1 MKNQKTAMEILKD
14 YSEKKQNGRDMAE
27 AIEALHP
34 FAVSR
39 IAKFCDNDF
48 DHDYVKRFKSFSRPV
63 HLLGEALTAS
73 ASCVPPVEKAK
84 IWIHYIAKNHD
95 VIEHYLARLV
105 EKKVPGFNDFQNL
118 SSDCFHAIM
127 HPLSQ
132 GYRLSDAR
140 AKSRTGMEDFLRGTD
155 TSPASTI
162 AFLQA
167 ARKDP
172 ASFSVREMFLYAC
185 AHCRSVKQYA
195 FIVKNLKPKL
205 GKANFV
211 DALGYSPFFYVAFG
225 HVQHDMGKC
234 VTWLVD
240 GDGRQLCDLIRKAG
254 GRPERKCRYGFSWK
268 DLEIAAAAIAAES
281 GDDAQTNNEGG
292 GDETYF
298 IPTAAPEPLPIP
310 SSAGDI
316 RQTLID
322 DPDRGIAAILAM
334 DYEPKSL
341 EEPFGPRERILSAA
355 ICDRSIPKP
364 TRVRLLRLCEDAH
377 FAGLP
382 PPEAKGEVPLGFLNS
397 YAGRR
402 WMSENGRPGCES
414 VRCWH
419 PTFFKN
425 VLPGSGDGRIDDY
438 RIEKESFSRLE
449 PSVRKAID
457 ADSPSQLMMPL
468 SIAGKSVDTRLLSI
482 LLYFRKKRILEWL
495 IENDDKTRKFFG
507 PREMLFYVCRHWFD
521 DDAVEWLEK
530 AKKDDAVEWL
540 EKAEKK
546 EPGILKSCVDPFG
559 CNLLWYSNSED
570 GVETLL
576 KHGCDPNAENVWG
589 LSWRDR
595 FEYNRNKENRQV
607 FDVTV
612 NGKPLSEIAAA
623 IKDQNFDSN
632 AGIMSIDTVRI
643 VMPES
648 NRTFEWKNSE
658 RLGRLTLE
666 NIGIDEGPV
675 PSFNMLF
682 RVEYQRNQDGN
693 EASVS
698 IRFVLDPDGIVRFR
712 HFLES

>member
-1 MKNQKTAMEILKD
+1 MNKPKIAAEFLKD
-14 YSEKKQNGRDMAE
+14 YCERKQGGRNLAE

-39 IAKFCDNDF
+39 IAQFCDNDF
-48 DHDYVKRFKSFSRPV
+48 DLDYVMRLRRSSGPV
-63 HLLGEALTAS
+63 YLLGEALTAS

-95 VIEHYLARLV
+95 DIEHYLARLV
-105 EKKVPGFNDFQNL
+105 AKEVPGFNDFQNL
-118 SSDCFHAIM
+118 FSACFRATIL
-127 HPLSQ
+127 PLSFE
-132 GYRLSDAR
+132 
-140 AKSRTGMEDFLRGTD
+140 KSRTEMEGFLRGTD

-162 AFLQA
+162 AFLWA
-167 ARKDP
+167 ARKNP
-172 ASFSVREMFLYAC
+172 ESFSVREMFLYAC

-225 HVQHDMGKC
+225 HAQHDMGKFAK
-234 VTWLVD
+234 WLVD
-240 GDGRQLCDLIRKAG
+240 GDGRQLCDLIRKVG

-268 DLEIAAAAIAAES
+268 DLEAAAAAIAAES
-281 GDDAQTNNEGG
+281 GGDARTTDEGD
-292 GDETYF
+292 GDKPYF
-298 IPTAAPEPLPIP
+298 ISTAAPEPLPIP
-310 SSAGDI
+310 SSASDI

-322 DPDRGIAAILAM
+322 DPDRGVAAILAM
-334 DYEPKSL
+334 DYEPTSL

-355 ICDRSIPKP
+355 ICDRSITKP

-402 WMSENGRPGCES
+402 WLSENGRPGCEFA
-414 VRCWH
+414 RCWH

-438 RIEKESFSRLE
+438 RIEKEFFARLE

-457 ADSPSQLMMPL
+457 ADSPSQLMMPF
-468 SIAGKSVDTRLLSI
+468 SVAGKSVDTRLLSM
-482 LLYFRKKRILEWL
+482 LLHFRKKRILEWL

-507 PREMLFYVCRHWFD
+507 PHEMLFYVCRHWSG
-521 DDAVEWLEK
+521 
-530 AKKDDAVEWL
+530 DDAVEWL

-546 EPGILKSCVDPFG
+546 EPGILKSCVDPLG
-559 CNLLWYSNSED
+559 CNLLWYSDSED
-570 GVETLL
+570 VEETLL
-576 KHGCDPNAENVWG
+576 KHGCDPNAETVWG

-595 FEYNRNKENRQV
+595 LEYENKENRQV

-612 NGKPLSEIAAA
+612 NGKPLPEIAAA
-623 IKDQNFDSN
+623 IRDQNFDSN
-632 AGIMSIDTVRI
+632 VGIGAIDTVRI
-643 VMPES
+643 VMPE
-648 NRTFEWKNSE
+648 NGRTFEWKDSE
-658 RLGRLTLE
+658 RWGRLTLE
-666 NIGIDEGPV
+666 NLGLYEDPV
-675 PSFNMLF
+675 PSFNMVF
-682 RVEYQRNQDGN
+682 RVQDLRDQDGN
-693 EASVS
+693 ESSVS
-698 IRFVLDPDGIVRFR
+698 VCFDLDPDGIVRFR